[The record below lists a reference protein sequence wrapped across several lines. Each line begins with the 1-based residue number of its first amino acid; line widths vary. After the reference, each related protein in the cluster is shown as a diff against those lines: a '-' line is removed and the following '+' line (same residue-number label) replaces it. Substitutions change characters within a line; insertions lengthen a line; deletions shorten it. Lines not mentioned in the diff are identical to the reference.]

1 MAEGFAKSYGSD
13 VMIAASAGL
22 APVLRVVPETV
33 AIMAELNIDVSKHVP
48 MPYDPFHVD
57 YYDLVVNLSG
67 FRLPGKAPKDLLDW
81 KVKDP
86 YMKSADVYR
95 KVRDDIE
102 ERVMGLI
109 LQFRREQKA

>member
-109 LQFRREQKA
+109 LQVRRERKA